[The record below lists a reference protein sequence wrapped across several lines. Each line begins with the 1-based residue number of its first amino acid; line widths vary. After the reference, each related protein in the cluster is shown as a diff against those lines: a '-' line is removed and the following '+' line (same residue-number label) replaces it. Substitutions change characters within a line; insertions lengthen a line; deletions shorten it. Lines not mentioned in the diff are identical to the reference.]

1 MASPAAADHK
11 WDADFCT
18 KTHRRGS
25 PTSATGRHHSA
36 DRPDRCALADDRPGT
51 VSCTERRIYARYI
64 PVDGGHSVIATLA
77 PATSCQLMD
86 RSDPAARSAAA
97 GPWVLLICWTTRWR
111 ASPTTVAGRTPAS
124 RALPATAWPP
134 QCRSDDRSRADPPAV
149 TEFVAGRGVRNRTV
163 EAVTQW
169 CWPGCQQHAAT
180 SADEPATA
188 RRTPGSDADACWSR
202 TGRAVLRG
210 RIPQRTANG

>member
-1 MASPAAADHK
+1 M
-11 WDADFCT
+11 
-18 KTHRRGS
+18 RGHGEIECVS
-25 PTSATGRHHSA
+25 QI
-36 DRPDRCALADDRPGT
+36 RP
-51 VSCTERRIYARYI
+51 ERRFYARYI

-210 RIPQRTANG
+210 RIPQGTANG